1 MELKE
6 FVQAAINGS
15 QRNIKRATDGLT
27 KSEIAWRPGPECNS
41 IGIILFHV
49 IRSEDTFL
57 QATIQHQSTV
67 WESQKWFEKL
77 GLPAT
82 DTGSGYTVEQIA
94 GFKTPE
100 PADLLAYFEAV
111 RAKTN
116 EFVSKLTPEAYDQ
129 KVSWGRMGDFTVG
142 ALIALVANHASQH
155 IGEISYIRGQ
165 QRGCNK

>member
-1 MELKE
+1 MELKD
-6 FVQAAINGS
+6 FIQTSLNGS

-27 KSEIAWRPGPECNS
+27 KQEILWRPGPECNS

-49 IRSEDTFL
+49 IRSEDTFI
-57 QATIQHQSTV
+57 QSTIQKKPTV
-67 WESQKWFEKL
+67 WETDKWYDRL

-82 DTGSGYTVEQIA
+82 DTGSGYTVEQVQA
-94 GFKTPE
+94 FKAPE
-100 PADLLAYFEAV
+100 LADLMAYFEAV

-116 EFVSKLTPEAYDQ
+116 EYAASLTPAICDQ
-129 KVSWGRMGDFTVG
+129 KVQWGRMGEFSIG
-142 ALIALVANHASQH
+142 ALMALVANHASQH